1 MGQEG
6 GQLDLAVHGG
16 SEAGPAVHGCAPVH
30 RDHGGAV
37 AAQAHTA
44 LQNLVVP
51 TQLQGDRRQQH
62 QALLTDTCSLFTSWG
77 QTALSPG
84 AATPSPGQ
92 ARAHISLRP
101 GSLRVATW
109 TSDTFSFLT
118 AVTPSAKVENKSLTC
133 SKRQNSL
140 CHL

>member
-30 RDHGGAV
+30 RDHRGAV

-62 QALLTDTCSLFTSWG
+62 QALLTNTCSLFTSWG

-84 AATPSPGQ
+84 GCHPKPRTGPGTHIPL
-92 ARAHISLRP
+92 ARKSQVRHLDLQFPDYRYS
-101 GSLRVATW
+101 
-109 TSDTFSFLT
+109 FSQ
-118 AVTPSAKVENKSLTC
+118 SGK
-133 SKRQNSL
+133 
-140 CHL
+140 